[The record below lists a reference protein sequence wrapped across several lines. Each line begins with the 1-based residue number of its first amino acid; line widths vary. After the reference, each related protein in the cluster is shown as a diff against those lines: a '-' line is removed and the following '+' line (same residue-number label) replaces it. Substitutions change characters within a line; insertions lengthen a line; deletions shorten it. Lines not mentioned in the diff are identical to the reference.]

1 LKEIFLYIT
10 QGLKRAVQVN
20 RDGIATIDGD
30 NQKTWTLFA
39 QRVRKLAGALQA
51 LGLQTETRV
60 AILSQ
65 NNDRYLETFYAI
77 AWAGGIIVPLN
88 FRLAPPELVYM
99 LNDAD
104 VQILLVDD
112 TFKHTLPELLP
123 HVENLQ
129 HVIVMDGNLPPNA
142 LDYEDIL
149 AKATPIP
156 DAGRG
161 GDDVVAIFYTGG
173 TTGISKG
180 VMLSHTNL
188 VSNAMT
194 ALLNIYEGEPW
205 VYLHSAP
212 MFHIADAQ
220 WMVGVTMQAGTHVFM
235 PKFIPEM
242 MLATIQKYK
251 VTHCALVPTMVNM
264 LLNSG
269 KIDHYDLSS
278 LRGMNYGGSPMA
290 PALIART
297 RQALPKCRLF
307 QGYGQTETSPNVS
320 MLLDKYH
327 DPDGEYADKIGS
339 AGQPMFTVEVIIVD
353 GDNNTVPLGEIGE
366 IAVRGPNIM
375 RGYWN
380 KPEETAYA
388 LRGGWMHTG
397 DMGYMDSDG
406 FLYIVDRLKDVVISG
421 GENVYSAEVEAA
433 IYQHPAVAVCAV
445 IGIPDEG
452 WGEKVHAVIIPREG
466 KSITETEL
474 LEHCRKLIAGYKCP
488 HSVEIRHEP
497 MPMSGAGKILKRE
510 LRALYWEGKSR
521 LVN

>member
-1 LKEIFLYIT
+1 MYIT

-20 RDGIATIDGD
+20 RNGIATIDGER
-30 NQKTWTLFA
+30 QQTWGSFA
-39 QRVRKLAGALQA
+39 ERVTKLAGALQA

-65 NNDRYLETFYAI
+65 NNDRYLETFFAI
-77 AWAGGIIVPLN
+77 AWASGIIVPLN

-99 LNDAD
+99 LNDAN

-112 TFKHTLPELLP
+112 THKHTLPELLP
-123 HVENLQ
+123 QAESLE
-129 HVIVMDGNLPPNA
+129 HVIVMDGDLLPNT

-149 AKATPIP
+149 AKASPIP
-156 DAGRG
+156 DEGRG

-235 PKFIPEM
+235 PKFVPET
-242 MLATIQKYK
+242 MLAMIEKYRI
-251 VTHCALVPTMVNM
+251 THCALVPTMVNM

-269 KIDHYDLSS
+269 KINDYDLSS

-297 RQALPKCRLF
+297 RQALPTCRLF
-307 QGYGQTETSPNVS
+307 QGYGQTETAPNVS
-320 MLLDKYH
+320 MLLDKFH

-339 AGQPMFTVEVIIVD
+339 AGQTMFTVEVMIVD
-353 GDNNTVPLGEIGE
+353 SDDNPLPTGEIGE
-366 IAVRGPNIM
+366 IAARGPNVM

-397 DMGYMDSDG
+397 DVGYMDSDG

-421 GENVYSAEVEAA
+421 GENVYSAEVEAV

-445 IGIPDEG
+445 IGIPDNQ
-452 WGEKVHAVIIPREG
+452 WGEAVHAVIIPRDG
-466 KSITETEL
+466 QTITEAEL
-474 LEHCRKLIAGYKCP
+474 LDHCRKLIAGYKCP
-488 HSVEIRHEP
+488 RSVEIRYEP

-510 LRALYWEGKSR
+510 LRAPYWEGNSR
-521 LVN
+521 SVN